1 MSPTDPFDDE
11 ADNLPLTKSE
21 WAQTWAVL
29 AVAVCLFAMAL
40 AFAPFPVSP

>member
-29 AVAVCLFAMAL
+29 AIAVVLFTL
-40 AFAPFPVSP
+40 SVAFAPWLKP